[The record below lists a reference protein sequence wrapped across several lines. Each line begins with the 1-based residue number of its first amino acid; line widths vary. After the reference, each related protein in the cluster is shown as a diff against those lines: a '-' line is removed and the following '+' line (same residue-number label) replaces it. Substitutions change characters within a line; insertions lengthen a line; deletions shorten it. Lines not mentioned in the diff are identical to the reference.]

1 MQHNT
6 KKNHKLTHSIYDI
19 RQTKLNTYIFYKT
32 HFVHFTSSTIY
43 NLLMLW
49 VWAQFSE
56 QSRFFVP
63 SIDGAQLGEGGN
75 VPDRCSFFKCDQTR
89 ALWFNHRSWEAQTGS
104 IGPPWHFRA
113 QIVWIQMVP
122 RPKWS
127 KSCFP
132 NSLNGPHNR
141 PMWIWNHQSP
151 LFKADQDI

>member
-89 ALWFNHRSWEAQTGS
+89 ALWFNHRSWEALAISHPDDTS
-104 IGPPWHFRA
+104 APMVEA
-113 QIVWIQMVP
+113 QIVWMVEISTQL
-122 RPKWS
+122 PKWS

-132 NSLNGPHNR
+132 NGPNGGR
-141 PMWIWNHQSP
+141 P
-151 LFKADQDI
+151 DQWGSEIINPSG